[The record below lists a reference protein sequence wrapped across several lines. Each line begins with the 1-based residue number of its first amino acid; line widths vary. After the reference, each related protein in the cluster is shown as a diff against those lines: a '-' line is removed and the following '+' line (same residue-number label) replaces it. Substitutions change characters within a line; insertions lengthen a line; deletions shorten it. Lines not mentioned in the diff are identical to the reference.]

1 MQSLIAHGIKLQHR
15 NSETI
20 SCKGCW

>member
-20 SCKGCW
+20 RCKGCW